1 MAADGESVTPLI
13 VIQARLGS
21 KRLPSKV
28 LLPLGGKPVLQHVVE
43 RCQKTG
49 YPVVVAVPAN
59 ELMTGAFAC
68 GIPCGFYG
76 HPGDTGDVLARYAT
90 LVGKWDAITARTV
103 GVANPPTC
111 IVRIT
116 ADCPLVD
123 PVLIEA
129 SVQAIRDGADYA
141 GNTVERHWPRGC
153 DVESFTT
160 ELLLQAH
167 QEATDSYDREHVT
180 PWMQRWASTPVALKP
195 SIRPV
200 EARTEWR
207 WTLDRQSDLTW
218 LRGLYEQYGDPS
230 LEQAAAYSRLYPP
243 PVD

>member
-1 MAADGESVTPLI
+1 MTPLI

-21 KRLPSKV
+21 KRLPSKI
-28 LLPLGGKPVLQHVVE
+28 LLPLGNKPVLQHVVE

-49 YPVVVAVPAN
+49 YPVVVACPRKDFDALFPVVIGECLASLWRDDMNVSP
-59 ELMTGAFAC
+59 E
-68 GIPCGFYG
+68 
-76 HPGDTGDVLARYAT
+76 HDVLDRYAR
-90 LVGKWDAITARTV
+90 VMRNWPEPIV
-103 GVANPPTC
+103 
-111 IVRIT
+111 VRIT

-129 SVQAIRDGADYA
+129 AVQAIRDGADYA

-167 QEATDSYDREHVT
+167 QEATDPYDREHVT
-180 PWMQRWASTPVALKP
+180 PWMQRWASNPIALKP

-207 WTLDRQSDLTW
+207 WCLDTEKDFRW
-218 LRGLYEQYGDPS
+218 LGGLFTQYGDPS

>member
-1 MAADGESVTPLI
+1 MRLPKLGRTQVTPLI

-21 KRLPSKV
+21 KRLPGKI
-28 LLPLGGKPVLQHVVE
+28 LLPLGDRPVLQHVVE
-43 RCQKTG
+43 RCQRTG
-49 YPVVVAVPAN
+49 YKTVVACPGEGWEAINRAVPQAD
-59 ELMTGAFAC
+59 FFC
-68 GIPCGFYG
+68 GEVPEE
-76 HPGDTGDVLARYAT
+76 DVLQRYA
-90 LVGKWDAITARTV
+90 KAATARAAF
-103 GVANPPTC
+103 GFPIPDI

-129 SVQAIRDGADYA
+129 SVQAIREGADYA

-160 ELLLQAH
+160 ELLMQAH
-167 QEATDSYDREHVT
+167 QEATDPYDREHVT
-180 PWMQRWASTPVALKP
+180 PWMQRWASNPIALKP
-195 SIRPV
+195 SERPL
-200 EARTEWR
+200 EAFVSWR
-207 WTLDRQSDLTW
+207 WTLDTPKDYRW
-218 LRGLYEQYGDPS
+218 LQGAFNAYGDPS

>member
-1 MAADGESVTPLI
+1 MTPLI

-21 KRLPSKV
+21 KRLPGKI
-28 LLPLGGKPVLQHVVE
+28 LMDLGGKSVLQHVVE
-43 RCQKTG
+43 RCQRTG
-49 YPVVVAVPAN
+49 YPVVVACPDSDTDT
-59 ELMTGAFAC
+59 LMGVC
-68 GIPCGFYG
+68 PGGMKWQDGIAE
-76 HPGDTGDVLARYAT
+76 DDVLGRYVAAVNEYPGT
-90 LVGKWDAITARTV
+90 ELV
-103 GVANPPTC
+103 
-111 IVRIT
+111 VRIT

-129 SVQAIRDGADYA
+129 SVQAIREGADYA

-160 ELLLQAH
+160 ELLMQAH

-180 PWMQRWASTPVALKP
+180 PWMQRWASNPIALEA

-207 WTLDRQSDLTW
+207 WCLDTPKDYSW
-218 LRGLYEQYGDPS
+218 LRVFFDNGPPFPT
-230 LEQAAAYSRLYPP
+230 LEQAAAYSRVYPP